1 MLKTLMYNLIEYSD
15 NYLKTSAS
23 YSQYYRD
30 EPFINNVVIIDI
42 SDDPDSASFK
52 SKQNITDQTGND
64 GTKDF
69 QIMIPLKYLSNFWG
83 ILEMPLINHEINI
96 SLTWSEECVIVTFNA
111 ISSFN
116 KFWNTKV
123 LSK

>member
-1 MLKTLMYNLIEYSD
+1 MYNLIEYSD

-52 SKQNITDQTGND
+52 SKQNITGQTGND
-64 GTKDF
+64 GTKVF
-69 QIMIPLKYLSNFWG
+69 K
-83 ILEMPLINHEINI
+83 
-96 SLTWSEECVIVTFNA
+96 
-111 ISSFN
+111 
-116 KFWNTKV
+116 
-123 LSK
+123 